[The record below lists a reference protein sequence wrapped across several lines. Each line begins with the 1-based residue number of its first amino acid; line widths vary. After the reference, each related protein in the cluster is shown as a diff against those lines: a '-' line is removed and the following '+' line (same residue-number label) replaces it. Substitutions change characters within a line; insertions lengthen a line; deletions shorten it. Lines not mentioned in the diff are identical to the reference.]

1 MPVFSLPGKY
11 GIGTLGEEA
20 YRFID
25 LLCETGNKIWQ
36 ILPMGPTGFGD
47 SPYQAFSAFAG
58 NPYFVDLDLLVEEG
72 LLSTEELADP
82 EEFDF
87 GDAVDYAALARAEA
101 AAQAQKQPAAV
112 ADESEEEASEDAAA
126 SDAKNAPAIW
136 FAHDRDVA
144 FRDLRRW
151 LKQPANVRQEA
162 GVPVDSI
169 ERVNYGKL
177 YSSKNKALKLAFRHF
192 KEQGGDVEALYAE
205 LRPET
210 VEYCVFMAIKD
221 SLSGASWDVWPE
233 ELRDC
238 DPKAVAAFRA
248 EHADEVAFYA
258 FVQYE
263 FNKQWAALRAYAAAR
278 GIEILGDIPIYCA
291 PDSAD
296 AWAHR
301 ELFQYTKDGHPSK
314 VAGVPP
320 DAFSATGQL
329 WGNPLYDWAAHK
341 KTNYAWWC
349 ARMEYCLSMYDC
361 LRVDHFRGFEAYY
374 AVPFGD
380 DTAENGAWV
389 KGPGMG
395 LFRAM
400 YQHFGT
406 KELPIIAEDL
416 GVITDEVRK
425 LMTATGFPGMKV
437 LQFAWDSGAGNTY
450 LPHNFTTPNCVCY
463 TGTHDNDTLR
473 HWFETIPDWQRDY
486 MYQYMSRSGNDWN
499 AMPELLIK
507 RAMASIADTVI
518 VPAGDYLGLGGDAR
532 INQPGTSG
540 QNWQWRMTEDAF
552 TEHEKQVICGILRT
566 YDRFREA
573 PAKPE
578 KPEKSQKSEK

>member
-1 MPVFSLPGKY
+1 MKKAGILMPVFSLPGKY

-72 LLSTEELADP
+72 LLSREELADP
-82 EEFDF
+82 EAFDF
-87 GDAVDYAALARAEA
+87 GDAVDYAALARAEGA
-101 AAQAQKQPAAV
+101 ARAQ
-112 ADESEEEASEDAAA
+112 
-126 SDAKNAPAIW
+126 
-136 FAHDRDVA
+136 
-144 FRDLRRW
+144 
-151 LKQPANVRQEA
+151 KQPANVRQEA
-162 GVPVDSI
+162 GVSVDSI

-177 YSSKNKALKLAFRHF
+177 YSSKNKALKLAFTHF
-192 KEQGGDVEALYAE
+192 KEQGGDVCALFAE

-248 EHADEVAFYA
+248 EHADEVGFYA

-263 FNKQWAALRAYAAAR
+263 FNRQWAALRSYAAAR

-296 AWAHR
+296 TWAHR

-341 KTNYAWWC
+341 KTKYAWWC

-374 AVPFGD
+374 AVPFGE

-406 KELPIIAEDL
+406 KDLPIIAEDL

-425 LMTATGFPGMKV
+425 LMAETGFPGMKV
-437 LQFAWDSGAGNTY
+437 LQFAWDSGAGNAY

-499 AMPELLIK
+499 AMQELLIK

-518 VPAGDYLGLGGDAR
+518 VPAADYLGLGGDAR

-573 PAKPE
+573 AAKPE
-578 KPEKSQKSEK
+578 K

>member
-1 MPVFSLPGKY
+1 MKKAGILMPVFSLPGKY

-72 LLSTEELADP
+72 LLSAEELADP

-87 GDAVDYAALARAEA
+87 GD
-101 AAQAQKQPAAV
+101 
-112 ADESEEEASEDAAA
+112 DEKID
-126 SDAKNAPAIW
+126 
-136 FAHDRDVA
+136 
-144 FRDLRRW
+144 
-151 LKQPANVRQEA
+151 
-162 GVPVDSI
+162 
-169 ERVNYGKL
+169 YGKL
-177 YSSKNKALKLAFRHF
+177 YCSKNKALKLAFTHF

-210 VEYCVFMAIKD
+210 IEYCVFMAIKD

-329 WGNPLYDWAAHK
+329 WGNPLYAWAAHK

-380 DTAENGAWV
+380 DTAENGVWV

-437 LQFAWDSGAGNTY
+437 LQFAWDSGAGNAY

>member
-11 GIGTLGEEA
+11 GIGTLGQEA

-25 LLCETGNKIWQ
+25 LLCETGHKIWQ

-47 SPYQAFSAFAG
+47 SPYQSFSAFAG
-58 NPYFVDLDLLVEEG
+58 NPYFVDLEMLIEEG
-72 LLSTEELADP
+72 LLTAEELADP
-82 EEFDF
+82 EAFDF
-87 GDAVDYAALARAEA
+87 GDAVDYPALGRAEA
-101 AAQAQKQPAAV
+101 AAKIQKLQQ
-112 ADESEEEASEDAAA
+112 EASVVTSTEKTT
-126 SDAKNAPAIW
+126 AKSAPAIW
-136 FAHDRDVA
+136 FKHDADVA

-151 LKQPANVRQEA
+151 RKQPVNDDAA
-162 GVPVDSI
+162 DSM

-177 YSSKNKALKLAFRHF
+177 YHSKTKALKLAYTRF
-192 KEQGGDVEALYAE
+192 KEQGGEVEALLAE

-210 VEYCVFMAIKD
+210 IEYCVFMAIKD

-238 DPKAVAAFRA
+238 DPKAVEAFRA
-248 EHADEVAFYA
+248 AHEDEVGFYA

-263 FNKQWAALRAYAAAR
+263 FNKQWAALRAYAKLR

-349 ARMEYCLSMYDC
+349 ARMEYCLGMYDC

-380 DTAENGAWV
+380 ETAKNGTWV

-400 YQHFGT
+400 YKHFGT
-406 KELPIIAEDL
+406 KDLPIVAEDL
-416 GVITDEVRK
+416 GIITDEVRK
-425 LMTATGFPGMKV
+425 LMTETGFPGMKV
-437 LQFAWDSGAGNTY
+437 LQFAWDSGAGNAY

-473 HWFETIPDWQRDY
+473 HWFETIPDWQRGY

-507 RAMASIADTVI
+507 RAMGSIANTVI
-518 VPAGDYLGLGGDAR
+518 VPAADYLGLGAEGR
-532 INQPGTSG
+532 VNQPGTSG
-540 QNWQWRMTEDAF
+540 NNWQWRMVEDAF
-552 TEHEKQVICGILRT
+552 TEHEKQVMVGILRT
-566 YDRFREA
+566 YDRFQEA
-573 PAKPE
+573 PAAPVEDEEE
-578 KPEKSQKSEK
+578 KQKQ

>member
-72 LLSTEELADP
+72 LLSREELADP
-82 EEFDF
+82 EAFDF
-87 GDAVDYAALARAEA
+87 GDAVDYAALARAEDA
-101 AAQAQKQPAAV
+101 ARAQKQPAADKTEEG
-112 ADESEEEASEDAAA
+112 ADV

-177 YSSKNKALKLAFRHF
+177 YSSKNKALKLAFTHF
-192 KEQGGDVEALYAE
+192 KEQGGDVEALFAE

-248 EHADEVAFYA
+248 
-258 FVQYE
+258 
-263 FNKQWAALRAYAAAR
+263 
-278 GIEILGDIPIYCA
+278 
-291 PDSAD
+291 
-296 AWAHR
+296 
-301 ELFQYTKDGHPSK
+301 
-314 VAGVPP
+314 
-320 DAFSATGQL
+320 
-329 WGNPLYDWAAHK
+329 
-341 KTNYAWWC
+341 
-349 ARMEYCLSMYDC
+349 
-361 LRVDHFRGFEAYY
+361 
-374 AVPFGD
+374 
-380 DTAENGAWV
+380 
-389 KGPGMG
+389 
-395 LFRAM
+395 
-400 YQHFGT
+400 
-406 KELPIIAEDL
+406 
-416 GVITDEVRK
+416 
-425 LMTATGFPGMKV
+425 
-437 LQFAWDSGAGNTY
+437 
-450 LPHNFTTPNCVCY
+450 
-463 TGTHDNDTLR
+463 
-473 HWFETIPDWQRDY
+473 
-486 MYQYMSRSGNDWN
+486 
-499 AMPELLIK
+499 
-507 RAMASIADTVI
+507 
-518 VPAGDYLGLGGDAR
+518 
-532 INQPGTSG
+532 
-540 QNWQWRMTEDAF
+540 
-552 TEHEKQVICGILRT
+552 
-566 YDRFREA
+566 
-573 PAKPE
+573 
-578 KPEKSQKSEK
+578 

>member
-1 MPVFSLPGKY
+1 MP
-11 GIGTLGEEA
+11 
-20 YRFID
+20 
-25 LLCETGNKIWQ
+25 
-36 ILPMGPTGFGD
+36 
-47 SPYQAFSAFAG
+47 
-58 NPYFVDLDLLVEEG
+58 
-72 LLSTEELADP
+72 TES
-82 EEFDF
+82 
-87 GDAVDYAALARAEA
+87 V
-101 AAQAQKQPAAV
+101 
-112 ADESEEEASEDAAA
+112 
-126 SDAKNAPAIW
+126 
-136 FAHDRDVA
+136 
-144 FRDLRRW
+144 
-151 LKQPANVRQEA
+151 
-162 GVPVDSI
+162 

-177 YSSKNKALKLAFRHF
+177 YSSKNKALKLAFTHF
-192 KEQGGDVEALYAE
+192 LEQGGDVEALFAE

-210 VEYCVFMAIKD
+210 IEYCVFMAIKD

-238 DPKAVAAFRA
+238 DPKAVASFRA

-341 KTNYAWWC
+341 KTKYAWWC

-406 KELPIIAEDL
+406 KDLPIIAEDL

-425 LMTATGFPGMKV
+425 LMAATGFPGMKV

-518 VPAGDYLGLGGDAR
+518 APAADYLGLGGEAR

-540 QNWQWRMTEDAF
+540 QNWQWRMTEDTF

-566 YDRFREA
+566 YGRFQEA
-573 PAKPE
+573 SAKPMTE
-578 KPEKSQKSEK
+578 EE

>member
-1 MPVFSLPGKY
+1 MKKAGILLPVFSLPGKY
-11 GIGTLGEEA
+11 GIGTLGKEA

-25 LLCETGNKIWQ
+25 FLCETGNKIWQ

-47 SPYQAFSAFAG
+47 SPYQSFSAFAG
-58 NPYFVDLDLLVEEG
+58 NPYFVDLELLIEEG
-72 LLSTEELADP
+72 LLTAEELADP
-82 EEFDF
+82 AQFDF
-87 GDAVDYAALARAEA
+87 GDRVDYRALAAAEA
-101 AAQAQKQPAAV
+101 PLGEKEKQ
-112 ADESEEEASEDAAA
+112 D
-126 SDAKNAPAIW
+126 IG
-136 FAHDRDVA
+136 

-151 LKQPANVRQEA
+151 QRPGSPEDGSTEQ
-162 GVPVDSI
+162 VD
-169 ERVNYGKL
+169 YGKL
-177 YSSKNKALKLAFRHF
+177 YHSKNKALRLAYERF
-192 KEQGGDVEALYAE
+192 KAQDGDTESLFKD
-205 LRPET
+205 LRKET

-221 SLSGASWDVWPE
+221 ALQGASWDVWPE
-233 ELRDC
+233 KLRDG
-238 DPKAVAAFRA
+238 DPKAVESFRA
-248 EHADEVAFYA
+248 EHADSVGFYA

-263 FNKQWAALRAYAAAR
+263 FNKQWAALRAYAALH
-278 GIEILGDIPIYCA
+278 GVEILGDIPIYCA

-301 ELFQYTKDGHPSK
+301 ELFQYTNDGHPSK

-320 DAFSATGQL
+320 DAFSTTGQL
-329 WGNPLYDWAAHK
+329 WGNPLYNWSQHK
-341 KTNYAWWC
+341 KTGYAWWC

-380 DTAENGAWV
+380 ATAENGEWV

-395 LFRAM
+395 LFRAL

-406 KELPIIAEDL
+406 KVLPIIAEDL
-416 GVITDEVRK
+416 GVITDPVRK
-425 LMTATGFPGMKV
+425 LMAETGFPGMKV
-437 LQFAWDSGAGNTY
+437 LQFAWDSGAGNAY
-450 LPHNFTTPNCVCY
+450 LPHNYTTPNCICY

-518 VPAGDYLGLGGDAR
+518 VPAGDYLETGAEGR

-540 QNWQWRMTEDAF
+540 KNWQWRMTADAF
-552 TEHEKQVICGILRT
+552 TDHKKQVISGILRT
-566 YDRFREA
+566 YDRYREA
-573 PAKPE
+573 PAVPAE
-578 KPEKSQKSEK
+578 EAGEDDASGQTTSR